1 MSEHDDKSARPKTTP
16 LSTVVLE
23 IAIGAV
29 LVYFFY
35 GTISGPVAALLK
47 PIVQSLLPTGW

>member
-23 IAIGAV
+23 IVIGAV
-29 LVYFFY
+29 LVYFLYTPIF
-35 GTISGPVAALLK
+35 TAIKAWLK
-47 PIVQSLLPTGW
+47 TLLPSD